1 MTPAIVTLTT
11 DFGLT
16 DAYVG
21 ALKGV
26 LLSIRS
32 DLKVVD
38 ITHLVPPQDIRRGS
52 EVLADSVRFY
62 PPGSVHLAVI
72 DPGVGS
78 DRRILAINAAG
89 QYLVGPDNGLF
100 TPFLLAPATLVHHV
114 TNDSLF
120 LHPVSPTFHGRDIM
134 APVAA
139 RLAGGL
145 DLSLVGKRVPRE
157 DCRLLQRE
165 ACSRVGGTIFGR
177 IAGRDHFGNLR
188 TTITEKELADLPGSG
203 ELTFVAGKLRIEG
216 LSSAYADKQA
226 GELIA
231 LVDSQGFVEIAVVDG
246 DAAAVTGIG
255 AGGEITAT
263 RRRRWA

>member
-11 DFGLT
+11 DFGLS

-32 DLKVVD
+32 DLTLID
-38 ITHLVPPQDIRRGS
+38 LSHLIPPQDILRGS
-52 EVLADSVRFY
+52 EVLAGSFRFY
-62 PPGSVHLAVI
+62 PPGTVHLAVI

-78 DRRILAINAAG
+78 IRRILAISTAG

-100 TPFLLAPATLVHHV
+100 TPFLENTSTLVYHV

-120 LHPVSPTFHGRDIM
+120 LHPVSMTFHGRDIM

-139 RLAGGL
+139 RLAEGL
-145 DLSLVGKRVPRE
+145 DISRVGKRVPRE
-157 DCRLLQRE
+157 DCILLQRE
-165 ACSRVGGTIFGR
+165 ACSRIGETIFGR
-177 IAGRDHFGNLR
+177 IVGRDHFGNLR
-188 TTITEKELADLPGSG
+188 TTITEKAISKLPGSG
-203 ELTFVAGKLRIEG
+203 DVSLVAGNLRIEG
-216 LSSAYADKQA
+216 LSTVYADKQA
-226 GELIA
+226 GDLIA

-246 DAAAVTGIG
+246 DAAALTGIG

-263 RRRRWA
+263 RRRRSA